1 METRCPSGQSTT
13 HCIDIFHNFDD
24 KTMPF
29 EDSIGWISTVFGF
42 GQRQIREMMKS
53 SELGT

>member
-1 METRCPSGQSTT
+1 ML
-13 HCIDIFHNFDD
+13 
-24 KTMPF
+24 F

-53 SELGT
+53 SKLGT